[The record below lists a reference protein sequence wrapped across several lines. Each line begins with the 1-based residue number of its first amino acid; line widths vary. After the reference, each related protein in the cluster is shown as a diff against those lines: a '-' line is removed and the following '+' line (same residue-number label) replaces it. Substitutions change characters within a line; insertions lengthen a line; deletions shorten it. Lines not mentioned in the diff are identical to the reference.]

1 MDQGTLEALILS
13 GAAGIAV
20 GTFLYYRRPAMVT
33 KTTRPPRNPSE
44 EVAARLRAVVPD
56 ELIESIEVDLQDP
69 ANPIALELSRDATP
83 DEKRKINQACTRAL
97 ADLLELPQPAPRVV
111 PADEPAAE
119 PTTEPVG
126 QPAEPS

>member
-20 GTFLYYRRPAMVT
+20 GTFLYYRRPAIVT
-33 KTTRPPRNPSE
+33 KKTRPPRNPSE

-56 ELIESIEVDLQDP
+56 DLIESIEVDLQDP
-69 ANPIALELSRDATP
+69 SNPIALELSRDATP
-83 DEKRKINQACTRAL
+83 EEKTKINRACTRAL

-111 PADEPAAE
+111 PSEEPDKAPAD
-119 PTTEPVG
+119 
-126 QPAEPS
+126 QP